1 LVALVKNWIFFFE
14 IGQSRWATNEL
25 NIACKPDTYHPLF
38 FKKETLL
45 ENRYSGMLMG
55 FVTIHKGDPIGA
67 APQPMGVVGMIPL
80 SGGVKDTHAIAQAS
94 RSNIGSFINQ
104 KDD

>member
-1 LVALVKNWIFFFE
+1 MLSW
-14 IGQSRWATNEL
+14 TTDEL
-25 NIACKPDTYHPLF
+25 YIACKSDNNSPLF

-45 ENRYSGMLMG
+45 ENRYGGMVMG

-94 RSNIGSFINQ
+94 RSNIGIFINQ

>member
-1 LVALVKNWIFFFE
+1 MTRFFDSESNVSSQDLAPE
-14 IGQSRWATNEL
+14 IL
-25 NIACKPDTYHPLF
+25 LF

-45 ENRYSGMLMG
+45 ENRYGGMLMG
-55 FVTIHKGDPIGA
+55 FVTIHKGNTIGA
-67 APQPMGVVGMIPL
+67 APQPMGVVGTIPL

-94 RSNIGSFINQ
+94 RSNIGIFINQ

>member
-1 LVALVKNWIFFFE
+1 MWWEGLRQGAAI
-14 IGQSRWATNEL
+14 T
-25 NIACKPDTYHPLF
+25 
-38 FKKETLL
+38 
-45 ENRYSGMLMG
+45 
-55 FVTIHKGDPIGA
+55 IGA

-94 RSNIGSFINQ
+94 RSNIGIFINQ

>member
-1 LVALVKNWIFFFE
+1 MNTFKGMAAGTSDIQSAGHLRFVRLQYE
-14 IGQSRWATNEL
+14 IQAYG
-25 NIACKPDTYHPLF
+25 
-38 FKKETLL
+38 
-45 ENRYSGMLMG
+45 GMLMG

-94 RSNIGSFINQ
+94 RSNIGIFIRQ
-104 KDD
+104 KRD